1 MIINRIKASR
11 DMPICMEENLRNLQ
25 LILGQLFLIESFVED
40 LLNLRL
46 LNEGILDIQVAEF
59 NPIKAIEFVFDMLR
73 FKVDANRV

>member
-1 MIINRIKASR
+1 MIINKIKATR
-11 DMPICMEENLRNLQ
+11 DMPISMEESLRNLQ

-46 LNEGILDIQVAEF
+46 LTEGVLQIQETEF

-73 FKVDANRV
+73 FKANA